1 MSEAAIRRQVFGREA
16 PILVGKQ
23 AARLAQP
30 RTVERVA
37 HTARVGEVRLADAS
51 GQVLFKGLARAGS
64 ETVAVLAR
72 ELIGDAQQ
80 LRGRNSPG
88 KSRWCAMRELIPGLE
103 RRRCPMRSL

>member
-1 MSEAAIRRQVFGREA
+1 MIGSVRRRSETPGWRECRKRRSSSGLRREA

-64 ETVAVLAR
+64 ETVAVLLE

-80 LRGRNSPG
+80 LRG
-88 KSRWCAMRELIPGLE
+88 A
-103 RRRCPMRSL
+103 

>member
-1 MSEAAIRRQVFGREA
+1 MKRPAGANVGSGDRRQVFGREA

-23 AARLAQP
+23 AARLAQA

-37 HTARVGEVRLADAS
+37 HAARVGEVRLADAS

-64 ETVAVLAR
+64 ETVAVLLE

-80 LRGRNSPG
+80 LRGRIV
-88 KSRWCAMRELIPGLE
+88 REIQMV
-103 RRRCPMRSL
+103 RD